1 MEIFSFRQYEAL
13 PPSMA
18 RIWVGADLQEALNQI
33 ASRMKLTAG
42 QISGIG
48 AVRPAVIGFYNFE
61 TKVYERIL
69 LNDYHELVNLNGN
82 ISLRD
87 GKSFVHTHITV
98 GNRRGEAFGGHLLPG
113 TKVIVAE
120 LTIMPFKGVPLTRQ
134 VEEETGL
141 PLWSFK

>member
-1 MEIFSFRQYEAL
+1 MELFSFREYQAQ
-13 PPSMA
+13 PASMA
-18 RIWVGADLQEALNQI
+18 RIWPGADLQDALNQI
-33 ASRMKLTAG
+33 AVQMKLNAG

-87 GKSFVHTHITV
+87 GKPFVHTHIVV
-98 GNRRGEAFGGHLLPG
+98 GNRRGEAFGGHLMPG
-113 TKVIVAE
+113 TKVMVAE
-120 LTIMPFKGVPLTRQ
+120 LTITPFKGVPLIRR
-134 VEEETGL
+134 VEEDTGL
-141 PLWSFK
+141 PLWNFK